1 MEKKFILKSSGETV
15 KIGDTI
21 TLHQEVRTPYG
32 KAFSD
37 CTFPI
42 SESNLNSLIKDGI
55 IVVKEEKVNAKQP
68 SDKLESY
75 IEGLASSLG
84 WTYDKT
90 LSYVAKLSEIYLPA
104 AFSLLLKTIA
114 KRLDKKYDGHIS
126 EAKEIWVVSLVNG
139 TACKLPKENIKNYDN
154 FAAFRTKEDAEF
166 ALKVL
171 SPLVE
176 DMYGE

>member
-1 MEKKFILKSSGETV
+1 MEKKFILKSSGEPV
-15 KIGDTI
+15 KVGDTI
-21 TLHQEVRTPYG
+21 TLHNEVKTPYG
-32 KAFSD
+32 AAVSEYS
-37 CTFPI
+37 FPI
-42 SESNLNSLIKDGI
+42 TEENLGSLIHDGI
-55 IVVKEEKVNAKQP
+55 IVVKGEKVTTKQP

-90 LSYVAKLSEIYLPA
+90 LSYIDKLSDIYEPA
-104 AFSLLLKTIA
+104 AFSLLLKTVA
-114 KRLDKKYDGHIS
+114 KRLDKKYEGHIS
-126 EAKEIWVVSLVNG
+126 ESKEIWVVSLVNG
-139 TACKLPKENIKNYDN
+139 KVGKLPKETIKNYDN

-171 SPLVE
+171 SPLVA

>member
-1 MEKKFILKSSGETV
+1 MEKKFILKSSGKTV
-15 KIGDTI
+15 KIGDII
-21 TLHQEVRTPYG
+21 TLHYEVAIPYG
-32 KAFSD
+32 KAESE

-42 SESNLNSLIKDGI
+42 TESNLTSLIRDGVV
-55 IVVKEEKVNAKQP
+55 VVKGEKVNIKQP

-90 LSYVAKLSEIYLPA
+90 LSYVAKLSKIYLPA

-114 KRLDKKYDGHIS
+114 KRLDKKYEGHIS

-139 TACKLPKENIKNYDN
+139 TAGQLPKETIKNYDN

-171 SPLVE
+171 SPLVK